1 MPGQFTVPRP
11 NLIESDEGF
20 SVEVLGMTGMRY
32 TEQGRSI
39 FVDSEVLATPGAMAV
54 YRNSIRRWDPP
65 HEDQVVNEE
74 ERERVIDNIRHAF
87 AFNGYTV
94 EVL

>member
-1 MPGQFTVPRP
+1 
-11 NLIESDEGF
+11 
-20 SVEVLGMTGMRY
+20 MTGMRY

-74 ERERVIDNIRHAF
+74 ERERVIDNIRHAI